1 MKQFIPTPSMVSAAE
16 TLFKAM
22 ALVETIR
29 SIVLQYQTDILI
41 KGQWHVRPR
50 FAARL
55 GDEVIVDPRRSYL
68 MSDEDFAEY
77 DAQCKLARDNAKLH
91 VDNDEQCPLLVAE
104 NMVRLAEE
112 ALVLAMYEHTKLT
125 KDQLLCL
132 GLEKYKQ
139 YIDLTLRLL
148 APFVKNTL

>member
-1 MKQFIPTPSMVSAAE
+1 MKKFIPTPSMVSAAE

-29 SIVLQYQTDILI
+29 PIVFQYQTDILI

-55 GDEVIVDPRRSYL
+55 GDEVIVEPRRSYL

-77 DAQCKLARDNAKLH
+77 DAQCKIARNKAKLP
-91 VDNDEQCPLLVAE
+91 VDNDDQCPLLVAE
-104 NMVRLAEE
+104 NMVILAEH
-112 ALVLAMYEHTKLT
+112 ALVEAMYEHTKLT

-132 GLEKYKQ
+132 GLETCKQ